1 MFKQFKPTPK
11 FWAVSFYLA
20 SSLFM
25 AWFALL
31 CAIKMFA
38 LYPWVGSLICILSV
52 LTSGLLFILAMVAGA
67 TEQGIY

>member
-31 CAIKMFA
+31 CAVKMYA
-38 LYPWVGSLICILSV
+38 LYPRVGSLICTLSA
-52 LTSGLLFILAMVAGA
+52 LTSGLLFILAMIAAA
-67 TEQGIY
+67 TNQEIY

>member
-11 FWAVSFYLA
+11 FWAVNFYLA

-38 LYPWVGSLICILSV
+38 LYPWVGSLICVWSILA
-52 LTSGLLFILAMVAGA
+52 SGMLFILALQALA
-67 TEQGIY
+67 TEKGIY

>member
-31 CAIKMFA
+31 CAIKMYA
-38 LYPWVGSLICILSV
+38 LYPWIGSLISVLSA
-52 LTSGLLFILAMVAGA
+52 LTSGLLFILAMIAAA
-67 TEQGIY
+67 TKLEIY

>member
-1 MFKQFKPTPK
+1 MFKQFKPSPK

-31 CAIKMFA
+31 CAVEVYA
-38 LYPWVGSLICILSV
+38 LYPWVGSLLCIFSV
-52 LTSGLLFILAMVAGA
+52 LVSSLFFILAMIAGA
-67 TEQGIY
+67 TNQEVY

>member
-31 CAIKMFA
+31 CAVKMCA
-38 LYPWVGSLICILSV
+38 LYPWIGSLICTLSA
-52 LTSGLLFILAMVAGA
+52 LTSGLLFILALIAAA
-67 TEQGIY
+67 TEQKVY

>member
-31 CAIKMFA
+31 CAVKMYA
-38 LYPWVGSLICILSV
+38 LYPWVGSLIWQSM
-52 LTSGLLFILAMVAGA
+52 TSFFRLMQPSLGF
-67 TEQGIY
+67 

>member
-31 CAIKMFA
+31 CAVKMYA
-38 LYPWVGSLICILSV
+38 LYPWVGSLICTLSA
-52 LTSGLLFILAMVAGA
+52 LTSGLLFILAMIAAA
-67 TEQGIY
+67 TNQEIY